1 MRGRIMRGRVRAH
14 VENRNKT
21 GKNDPKWLKTG
32 TEEGIL

>member
-1 MRGRIMRGRVRAH
+1 MRGRIMHPCVRVR

-21 GKNDPKWLKTG
+21 GKNDPKWLKNG